1 MKLEIVQAGDPVL
14 RRPAAPVPAEAI
26 RSPYIQELICAMRH
40 TLHGVGVGLAAPQV
54 GISLQ
59 LAVLEDRPENLEWMS
74 EARQRELE
82 RVPLPFRVLINPTF
96 EPAGEQQVEAFE
108 GCLSVEGWQAAV
120 PRWQAVRVRG
130 LDQNAEPVDEV
141 LEGWPARIVQHELD
155 HLAGVLYLD
164 RMLTRTFTTP
174 ANLGRYWHGR
184 PIDEVKRECG
194 TDGE

>member
-1 MKLEIVQAGDPVL
+1 MKLEVVQAGDPVL
-14 RRPAAPVPAEAI
+14 RQPAAPVAPESI
-26 RSPYIQELICAMRH
+26 SSPYIQELIAAMQH
-40 TLHGVGVGLAAPQV
+40 TLHGIGVGLAAPQV

-74 EARQRELE
+74 EAHQREIE

-96 EPAGEQQVEAFE
+96 EPSGEQQVEAFE
-108 GCLSVEGWQAAV
+108 GCLSVTGWQAVV

-141 LEGWPARIVQHELD
+141 LHGWQARIVQHELD
-155 HLAGVLYLD
+155 HLAGILYLD

-174 ANLGRYWHGR
+174 ANLGRYWHGH
-184 PIDEVKRECG
+184 PIDKVKRECG
-194 TDGE
+194 TD

>member
-14 RRPAAPVPAEAI
+14 RRPAAPVPSEAI
-26 RSPYIQELICAMRH
+26 SSPYIQELIYAMRH
-40 TLHGVGVGLAAPQV
+40 TLHGFGVGLAAPQV
-54 GISLQ
+54 GISMQ

-96 EPAGEQQVEAFE
+96 EPVGERQVEAFE
-108 GCLSVEGWQAAV
+108 GCLSVAGWQAAI

-141 LEGWPARIVQHELD
+141 LHGWPARIVQHELD

-184 PIDEVKRECG
+184 PIAEVNRECG
-194 TDGE
+194 ASEQ